1 MLISQLHPIT
11 SDIVSTGGRKGKVI
25 TQLKLSHFDIF
36 FCQSA
41 VRTCNT
47 GDEMFVFFLLLSIVT
62 LTNHIF
68 FSRWSLSLKL
78 NGPLTNTSSIYCI
91 SKCSIS
97 RHVSHKYHPCQNVI
111 KAIGV
116 FRQAIVLYETF
127 DGRLILG
134 KKCSQSK
141 CELGCTRVIKCSF
154 SYESP

>member
-1 MLISQLHPIT
+1 MVSLIEAKWAIDKYLVNLLHFKMLNFTTRIT
-11 SDIVSTGGRKGKVI
+11 PV
-25 TQLKLSHFDIF
+25 H
-36 FCQSA
+36 
-41 VRTCNT
+41 
-47 GDEMFVFFLLLSIVT
+47 
-62 LTNHIF
+62 
-68 FSRWSLSLKL
+68 
-78 NGPLTNTSSIYCI
+78 
-91 SKCSIS
+91 
-97 RHVSHKYHPCQNVI
+97 HPCQIVI